1 MGIGLI
7 DEGLEGEGCAL
18 FCDLVVRVI
27 LDVIW
32 YLVDDVEFI
41 VFIDELLVRKEI
53 EWDNAH
59 LFRLPQVLNELFG
72 LFLLQVIG

>member
-53 EWDNAH
+53 E
-59 LFRLPQVLNELFG
+59 
-72 LFLLQVIG
+72 